1 MIRPALPAFVPA
13 VVLAAVL
20 ALGFG
25 ASTAPP
31 ATLRGII
38 PPSPRFAADTAGNST
53 VVGNFSAALGRI
65 VTLLGA
71 AGGAIL
77 AIAWARVALSWFSN
91 DVTKKIQAKDRARD
105 ALIGTADLRRRAER
119 DRLGPRP
126 VGPERVA

>member
-31 ATLRGII
+31 ATLPGDHPTLTPVR
-38 PPSPRFAADTAGNST
+38 ADTAGNST

-91 DVTKKIQAKDRARD
+91 DITKKTQAKDRARD
-105 ALIGTADLRRRAER
+105 ALIGTVIFAAALSGIVWGLAQWI
-119 DRLGPRP
+119 LSGS
-126 VGPERVA
+126 